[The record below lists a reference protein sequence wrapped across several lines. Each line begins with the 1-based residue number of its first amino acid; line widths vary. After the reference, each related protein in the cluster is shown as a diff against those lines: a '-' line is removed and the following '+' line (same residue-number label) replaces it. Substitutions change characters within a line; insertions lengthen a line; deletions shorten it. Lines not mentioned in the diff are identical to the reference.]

1 MPPVKKSLAKAY
13 DLSLS
18 KPSLSFSACMGE
30 SFRQTVAGIFSNPA
44 MTTELMLEGHLASTL
59 ARAASSSGNYLI
71 VAQDTTYYNYSGH
84 KQMEGLGVIQGNI
97 RGIMQHNC
105 LLMNEL
111 GYPLGL
117 LDQQY
122 WTRKGGK
129 DFAGKESL
137 KWTNGLKT
145 VNKHLGTNAKK
156 VVLVQ
161 DREADIFDF
170 FKAERGAAVELLV
183 RVYQA
188 RHLEVLSSGVL
199 AKLDTIGEHLT
210 DFGTKQ
216 VVIQR
221 NHKEVQLTLALKGG
235 AVNVLTDNL
244 ANAATLQTQ
253 GLSLV
258 IAEEIAC
265 VEVQTGANVFK
276 EEEKAIWHLLTS
288 LPVDNQADV
297 ERVVHFYS
305 LRWRIERFHYTLKSG
320 ALSVEKLQFDDL
332 HSTLNALSFYSVVA
346 WQLLALT
353 YFIRE
358 EPDAPATSFF
368 EVGEIELLQKETN
381 KVIKTVKE
389 AVLALVKI
397 VGFAP
402 TKKQPLPGVK
412 ILTQALERFYFMKR
426 GAMLSKA
433 KPLQD

>member
-1 MPPVKKSLAKAY
+1 
-13 DLSLS
+13 
-18 KPSLSFSACMGE
+18 MGT
-30 SFRQTVAGIFSNPA
+30 SFRQTVAGIFSNPQ
-44 MTTELMLEGHLASTL
+44 MTTALMLEGHLASTL

-97 RGIMQHNC
+97 KGIIQHNC
-105 LLMNEL
+105 LLLNEL
-111 GYPLGL
+111 GHPLGL

-129 DFAGKESL
+129 DFLGKESL
-137 KWTNGLKT
+137 KWTNGLKM
-145 VNKHLGTNAKK
+145 VNKHLGTSSKK

-170 FKAERGAAVELLV
+170 FKAERSASVELLV
-183 RVYQA
+183 RVYQP

-210 DFGTKQ
+210 DFGNKE

-221 NHKEVQLTLALKGG
+221 NNKEVQLTLALKSG
-235 AVNVLTDNL
+235 AVNVLADDNMPP
-244 ANAATLQTQ
+244 TTVQTQ

-258 IAEEIAC
+258 IAEEIAG
-265 VEVQTGANVFK
+265 VELQTGISIFK
-276 EEEKAIWHLLTS
+276 EEEKAVWYLLTS
-288 LPVDNQADV
+288 LNIDNQEDV
-297 ERVVHFYS
+297 NRVVHFYA
-305 LRWRIERFHYTLKSG
+305 LRWRIERLHYTLKSG
-320 ALSVEKLQFDDL
+320 ALAVEKLQFDDL
-332 HSTLNALSFYSVVA
+332 HTTLNALSFYSVVA

-353 YFIRE
+353 YFVRE
-358 EPDAPATSFF
+358 EPDALATTFF
-368 EVGEIELLQKETN
+368 EIDEIELLQKETN

-402 TKKQPLPGVK
+402 SKKQPLPGVK
-412 ILTQALERFYFMKR
+412 ILTQALERFYFMKC
-426 GAMLSKA
+426 GARVSRK